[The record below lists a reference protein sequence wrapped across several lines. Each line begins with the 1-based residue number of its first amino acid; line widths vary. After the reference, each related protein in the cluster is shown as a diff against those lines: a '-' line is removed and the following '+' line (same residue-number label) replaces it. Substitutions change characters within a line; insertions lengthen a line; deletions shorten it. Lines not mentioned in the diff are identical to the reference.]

1 MRCLPRQAPRES
13 GINHCQQDRDVI
25 LTILVVDDDPAMCAG
40 LRDNLEAEGY
50 RVLTALSLKAGRT
63 AAMDQHPDLILLDA
77 MLPDGDGMVLC
88 RQLRDAGLHVPII
101 MLTARGEV
109 HDKVLALDLGTDD
122 YVVKPF
128 SLRELLARIRAHI
141 RRSRAE
147 PSTDEV
153 AVGAAQVNFRT
164 QQLMRNGARVET
176 SAKELELLRYL
187 VAHRGAV
194 LTRENLLRAVWGH
207 RAEVETRTVDNF
219 IVRLRKKI
227 EPNPSQPRFLLT
239 IHGKGYRLIEGG

>member
-1 MRCLPRQAPRES
+1 MIP
-13 GINHCQQDRDVI
+13 
-25 LTILVVDDDPAMCAG
+25 TILVVDDDPAMCAG

-88 RQLRDAGLHVPII
+88 RQLRDTGLHVPII
-101 MLTARGEV
+101 MLTARSEV
-109 HDKVLALDLGTDD
+109 RDKVLALDLGTDD

-141 RRSRAE
+141 RRSSAE
-147 PSTDEV
+147 SPKDTV
-153 AVGAAQVNFRT
+153 AVGAALVNFRT
-164 QQLMRNGARVET
+164 QELMRDGECIET
-176 SAKELELLRYL
+176 SARELELLRYL
-187 VAHRGAV
+187 VAHRGEV
-194 LTRENLLRAVWGH
+194 LSRETLLRDVWGH
-207 RAEVETRTVDNF
+207 RAEVETRTIDNF

-239 IHGKGYRLIEGG
+239 THGKGYRLIEDG